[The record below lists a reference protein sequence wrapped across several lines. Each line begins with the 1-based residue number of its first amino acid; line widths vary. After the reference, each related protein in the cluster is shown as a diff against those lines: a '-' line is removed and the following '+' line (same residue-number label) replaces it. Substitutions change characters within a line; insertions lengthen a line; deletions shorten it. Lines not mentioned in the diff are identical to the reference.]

1 MENQNHVETR
11 WQPSSRE
18 FSQVVS
24 IIEASE
30 MQGRVRCKGKL
41 LGVAKERLFYLNT
54 LRHHADQRMNVLLPR
69 VYVTVQVGRNK
80 PREYQSSY
88 PHQPTRLSN
97 YLKTTKIA

>member
-1 MENQNHVETR
+1 MYSSLEVELLLMENQNHVETG

-30 MQGRVRCKGKL
+30 MQVIKGKL

-54 LRHHADQRMNVLLPR
+54 LRHHA
-69 VYVTVQVGRNK
+69 G
-80 PREYQSSY
+80 QS
-88 PHQPTRLSN
+88 
-97 YLKTTKIA
+97 I